1 MKASIKNI
9 EQTIASEQY
18 RPALSEEYQELFQ
31 RLTRRLED
39 TLPMNRARI
48 ISDEL
53 RRVSETAREGQYY
66 YSAIFEGSNELLRAI
81 QKFDPIYLSVPS
93 LDESLWNGVINEGW
107 LMGAPRKWPNDSSF
121 EDDVDAAVECF
132 KEIKRKYYFENLDG
146 QGLLKLQPEEIR
158 KSMEIFTAFD
168 SQKKKIKERLV
179 RSINKLFLPSS
190 DDKKQLHIW
199 TTHRYDL
206 SQEAA
211 VAISSKSVDSSELEI
226 KMPRPA
232 DWLQGMEYMPNHII
246 LKPKAGDV
254 PVLTLDADFLRT
266 LDAVEN
272 GYPVGL
278 LAPQYEQ
285 AAAMFLQQLD
295 NYGSEKVYKG
305 IDDFLG
311 KDYTLITIGS
321 SEVQAILANTVFAC
335 EAGPLN
341 PAFQDEAVASPQ
353 ATYEANV
360 VEPVQEETAWPEH
373 SPVAPDTAHAY
384 VADAP
389 STPVAPAAPV
399 TNETDTELQRTDLRE
414 KCARINKVF
423 RDYGI
428 NAYPVDPNMV
438 QEAARF
444 TRFSVELKSGETIR
458 TLERFKTDIG
468 IQLEANGEIL
478 IDHIKGTKYLS
489 VDVPFAGAGK
499 AISLLKHLNLLDGSS
514 GALDFVAG
522 QKADGRFEVVDI
534 AKAPHMLIAGTTG
547 SGKTI
552 FLYSIIVSLLH
563 KYPMEDLEFL
573 IIDPKQTDFV
583 FFEDLPNLYGGHVVV
598 DAEEALEM
606 IQRINDVDK
615 EGRMQQLRF
624 CRSRDIGSY
633 NEKNPDHRMKR
644 LIIIIDE
651 YADLIQTAEMQGKRK
666 EFEKFLSMLAQKVRS
681 LGIHLIIATQRP
693 SANIVTGVLKA
704 NIPYR
709 ISFRLPSHTDSQT
722 ILDMPGAE
730 NLLGKGD
737 MLMVTDSDTIR
748 MQGLYISE
756 DELDNFVKSRQ

>member
-1 MKASIKNI
+1 MVARCDGFAGTLRSGHRNIRIRNCGKTPLKNL
-9 EQTIASEQY
+9 A
-18 RPALSEEYQELFQ
+18 
-31 RLTRRLED
+31 
-39 TLPMNRARI
+39 
-48 ISDEL
+48 
-53 RRVSETAREGQYY
+53 EGRG
-66 YSAIFEGSNELLRAI
+66 I
-81 QKFDPIYLSVPS
+81 
-93 LDESLWNGVINEGW
+93 
-107 LMGAPRKWPNDSSF
+107 
-121 EDDVDAAVECF
+121 
-132 KEIKRKYYFENLDG
+132 
-146 QGLLKLQPEEIR
+146 
-158 KSMEIFTAFD
+158 
-168 SQKKKIKERLV
+168 
-179 RSINKLFLPSS
+179 
-190 DDKKQLHIW
+190 
-199 TTHRYDL
+199 
-206 SQEAA
+206 
-211 VAISSKSVDSSELEI
+211 
-226 KMPRPA
+226 
-232 DWLQGMEYMPNHII
+232 
-246 LKPKAGDV
+246 
-254 PVLTLDADFLRT
+254 
-266 LDAVEN
+266 
-272 GYPVGL
+272 GY
-278 LAPQYEQ
+278 
-285 AAAMFLQQLD
+285 
-295 NYGSEKVYKG
+295 
-305 IDDFLG
+305 
-311 KDYTLITIGS
+311 
-321 SEVQAILANTVFAC
+321 
-335 EAGPLN
+335 
-341 PAFQDEAVASPQ
+341 
-353 ATYEANV
+353 
-360 VEPVQEETAWPEH
+360 
-373 SPVAPDTAHAY
+373 
-384 VADAP
+384 
-389 STPVAPAAPV
+389 
-399 TNETDTELQRTDLRE
+399 
-414 KCARINKVF
+414 
-423 RDYGI
+423 
-428 NAYPVDPNMV
+428 
-438 QEAARF
+438 
-444 TRFSVELKSGETIR
+444 
-458 TLERFKTDIG
+458 
-468 IQLEANGEIL
+468 GEIL

-651 YADLIQTAEMQGKRK
+651 YGDLIQTAEMQGKRK